1 MLDKS
6 DACQLYVHC
15 DIVPTAISQVTHLK
29 GFHMPSKKQNVIK
42 PELPGG
48 EVYQERAVDLLSK
61 TLLAL
66 LVVFI
71 IGNISCLVLFFLNA
85 FQVTILSDTALCALA
100 AATMAEVAGLITI
113 IVKGLTR

>member
-1 MLDKS
+1 
-6 DACQLYVHC
+6 
-15 DIVPTAISQVTHLK
+15 
-29 GFHMPSKKQNVIK
+29 MPSKKQNVIK
-42 PELPGG
+42 PELPSG
-48 EVYQERAVDLLSK
+48 EVYEEKAAGLLSK
-61 TLLAL
+61 TLIAL

>member
-6 DACQLYVHC
+6 DACKLYIYC
-15 DIVPTAISQVTHLK
+15 DIVPTAISQLTHLK

-42 PELPGG
+42 PELPGD

-61 TLLAL
+61 TLIAL

-71 IGNISCLVLFFLNA
+71 IGNLSCLILFFLNA

-100 AATMAEVAGLITI
+100 AATIAEVAGLITI